1 MPPLDGR
8 PGTEAPPSV
17 TTVAVAELLE
27 VLLARGQDAATPAIS
42 PSQLRALL
50 VVEGTEGIN
59 LRTLGAMLGSRPPS
73 VTRLCDR
80 MEAMGLL
87 TRSRSRTSGREVE
100 LHPTRQGRL
109 LLDEYRAIRLRELS
123 AVLDLMEPA
132 AIEALIVGLTGLRQA
147 AADLFAAGA
156 RAPGAGATPAPHGAA
171 AREPTARG
179 AGVEPSRAG
188 RLSDTA

>member
-1 MPPLDGR
+1 MPPLDDH
-8 PGTEAPPSV
+8 PVTEAHPSV
-17 TTVAVAELLE
+17 TTGAVAELLE
-27 VLLARGQDAATPAIS
+27 VLLARGQDATTPAIS

-50 VVEGTEGIN
+50 VVEQSEGIN

-100 LHPTRQGRL
+100 LYPTRQGRA

-123 AVLDLMEPA
+123 AVLDRMEPA
-132 AIEALIVGLTGLRQA
+132 AIEALVVGLTGLRQA
-147 AADLFAAGA
+147 AADLFAEGA
-156 RAPGAGATPAPHGAA
+156 RAVGPEATVSPHGAE
-171 AREPTARG
+171 ARESTARG
-179 AGVEPSRAG
+179 AGVGPLRTT

>member
-1 MPPLDGR
+1 MPPLDGH
-8 PGTEAPPSV
+8 PGTEEHPSV
-17 TTVAVAELLE
+17 TTGAVAELLE
-27 VLLARGQDAATPAIS
+27 VLLARGQDATTPAIS

-50 VVEGTEGIN
+50 VVEQSEGIN
-59 LRTLGAMLGSRPPS
+59 LRTLGSMLGSRPPS

-100 LHPTRQGRL
+100 LYPTRQGRA

-132 AIEALIVGLTGLRQA
+132 AIEALIVGLTGLRRA

-156 RAPGAGATPAPHGAA
+156 RAAGAEATVAPHGAP
-171 AREPTARG
+171 ARESTARG
-179 AGVEPSRAG
+179 AGVGPLRTT

>member
-1 MPPLDGR
+1 MPPLDGP
-8 PGTEAPPSV
+8 PGTGARASV
-17 TTVAVAELLE
+17 TIGAVAELLE
-27 VLLARGQDAATPAIS
+27 VLLARGQDATTPAIS

-50 VVEGTEGIN
+50 VVEQSEGIN

-100 LHPTRQGRL
+100 LYPTRQGRA

-123 AVLDLMEPA
+123 AVLDRMEPA
-132 AIEALIVGLTGLRQA
+132 GIEALVVGLTGLRQA
-147 AADLFAAGA
+147 AEDLAAGA
-156 RAPGAGATPAPHGAA
+156 RAAAAGAPVAAPGAAD
-171 AREPTARG
+171 REPTVRG
-179 AGVEPSRAG
+179 AGIGPSRTT

>member
-1 MPPLDGR
+1 M
-8 PGTEAPPSV
+8 EQS
-17 TTVAVAELLE
+17 
-27 VLLARGQDAATPAIS
+27 
-42 PSQLRALL
+42 
-50 VVEGTEGIN
+50 EGIN

-100 LHPTRQGRL
+100 LYPTRQGRA

-123 AVLDLMEPA
+123 AVLDRMEPA
-132 AIEALIVGLTGLRQA
+132 GIEALVVGLTGLRQA
-147 AADLFAAGA
+147 AEDLAAGA
-156 RAPGAGATPAPHGAA
+156 RAAAAGAPVAAPGAAD
-171 AREPTARG
+171 REPTVRG
-179 AGVEPSRAG
+179 AGIGPSRTT

>member
-1 MPPLDGR
+1 MPPLDDH
-8 PGTEAPPSV
+8 PGTEAHPSV
-17 TTVAVAELLE
+17 TTGAVAELLE
-27 VLLARGQDAATPAIS
+27 VLLARGQDATTPAIS

-50 VVEGTEGIN
+50 VVEQSEGIN

-100 LHPTRQGRL
+100 LYPTRQGRA

-132 AIEALIVGLTGLRQA
+132 AIEALVVGLTGLRQA

-156 RAPGAGATPAPHGAA
+156 RAAGPEATVAPHGAA
-171 AREPTARG
+171 ARESTARG
-179 AGVEPSRAG
+179 AGVGPLRTT